1 MSSYDS
7 APLSYIMFL
16 KQKVGLNIK
25 QIEKVHCTSL
35 PPYSCWY
42 IINSQFVKNF
52 FSKDGSCSSIV
63 FTLTFRQYHIKS
75 WRKERKLAFIT
86 FFSHIFYVTCIGMLV
101 RSVLPYCLKIPLLGW
116 GKIIHEKM
124 PFIPVFCI
132 LVILDTHVQISLKT
146 KLHSYCH

>member
-7 APLSYIMFL
+7 ALLSYIMFP

-42 IINSQFVKNF
+42 IINSQFVKTF

-63 FTLTFRQYHIKS
+63 LTLTLRHYHIKS
-75 WRKERKLAFIT
+75 SRKERKLAFIT
-86 FFSHIFYVTCIGMLV
+86 FFSHIFDVTCIGMLV

-116 GKIIHEKM
+116 GKNYPWKNAFY
-124 PFIPVFCI
+124 PCF
-132 LVILDTHVQISLKT
+132 
-146 KLHSYCH
+146 LHTCYSRYTCSDFFEN